1 LARLEFAKEPMT
13 ERLAGFNT
21 TKDRTAPA
29 SLSPRRAPSY
39 RGTSKSLLL
48 LATLLISAACS
59 DAATAPGQPQID
71 AAAVARVMPS
81 VLDARTRLAPSIE
94 NVTVRERVVFDLQEL
109 ESALNAGDAQKV
121 RFHVRVTGNLLSE
134 YVTGRTLSLK
144 EGPDVSWIALM
155 LYAVSEI
162 VDAGFDLAAFDS
174 R

>member
-1 LARLEFAKEPMT
+1 MT
-13 ERLAGFNT
+13 TRLALNT
-21 TKDRTAPA
+21 TTSRTAPV

-39 RGTSKSLLL
+39 RGRSKSLLL
-48 LATLLISAACS
+48 LATLLVSAACS
-59 DAATAPGQPQID
+59 DSPTAPASSID
-71 AAAVARVMPS
+71 RNAVARVMPS

-94 NVTVRERVVFDLQEL
+94 NPTVRERVVFDLQEL

-144 EGPDVSWIALM
+144 EGPDVSGIALM

-162 VDAGFDLAAFDS
+162 VDAGFDLASFDTP
-174 R
+174 